1 MKRHEHKKR
10 MRKWVLLLSALIII
24 LYVLAVKGIGITHHA
39 ANNDYGWN
47 LLLVNHENYIPHNYK
62 VELTELSNGEKVDSR
77 IYPDLQDMFD
87 DARAQ
92 GYGLFVAAGYRTTE
106 KQQQL
111 MDEKI
116 DAYKNEGHSSSEA
129 KQIGRAHV

>member
-1 MKRHEHKKR
+1 MKRHGHKKR

-24 LYVLAVKGIGITHHA
+24 LYMLAVKGIGITHHV

-77 IYPDLQDMFD
+77 IYPDLQNMFD

-92 GYGLFVAAGYRTTE
+92 GCLLYTSPSPR
-106 KQQQL
+106 
-111 MDEKI
+111 D
-116 DAYKNEGHSSSEA
+116 
-129 KQIGRAHV
+129 